1 MKDNFCYCCWWRFP
15 PQLTVKPLVE
25 ANWSITSKAARPRAI
40 TTKRWF
46 EDPVIL
52 HTPWLKTSTR
62 LNINN
67 FQNTWNS
74 SLPTLT
80 TPRGSTS
87 KTNSNQGGSG
97 VSAMM
102 MMNSAKCGWPLLE
115 NNRASVW
122 STERIFQD
130 WAEKVE
136 RKDFS
141 QKSQHWSKLDQV
153 NCTKVKY
160 SDYEYIWK
168 CSSLK
173 KYHPWKIFF
182 LEI

>member
-46 EDPVIL
+46 EGPVIL
-52 HTPWLKTSTR
+52 HTPWIQTSTR

-102 MMNSAKCGWPLLE
+102 MMNSAKCGWSLLE
-115 NNRASVW
+115 TIEHQFDLQKGFSRIEQKKLI
-122 STERIFQD
+122 ERIFH
-130 WAEKVE
+130 K
-136 RKDFS
+136 
-141 QKSQHWSKLDQV
+141 KSKHWSKLDQV
-153 NCTKVKY
+153 NCATVKY

-168 CSSLK
+168 MFT
-173 KYHPWKIFF
+173 PWKIFL
-182 LEI
+182 LEN